1 VRDETRAIGV
11 DSAGVEHANFCGELE
26 LFIRLASR
34 EYYNSFEH
42 IHRLRGRASIV
53 VSADMIVLF
62 ILSNYIVNYPS
73 SSSRLK
79 VFCCLYRSPLYD
91 VPYTGKHVFFS
102 TCLRVIQSCFMN

>member
-11 DSAGVEHANFCGELE
+11 DSAGVEHANFCGDLE

-79 VFCCLYRSPLYD
+79 SFVIYIAVLSAMLLILVNMY
-91 VPYTGKHVFFS
+91 FS
-102 TCLRVIQSCFMN
+102 LRVIQSYFMD

>member
-11 DSAGVEHANFCGELE
+11 DSAGVEHANFCGDLE

-53 VSADMIVLF
+53 VSANMIVLF
-62 ILSNYIVNYPS
+62 ILSNYIVNDPSS

-79 VFCCLYRSPLYD
+79 SFVVYIAVLSAMFLILVNMY
-91 VPYTGKHVFFS
+91 FS
-102 TCLRVIQSCFMN
+102 LRVTQSYFMD

>member
-1 VRDETRAIGV
+1 MRDETRAIGV
-11 DSAGVEHANFCGELE
+11 DSAGVEHANFCGDLE

-53 VSADMIVLF
+53 VSANMIVLF

-73 SSSRLK
+73 SSSSSRLK
-79 VFCCLYRSPLYD
+79 SFVVYIAVLSAMFLILVNMY
-91 VPYTGKHVFFS
+91 FS
-102 TCLRVIQSCFMN
+102 LRVTQSYFMD